1 MRARFSL
8 SRVLASFLSFAAL
21 AVVAG
26 CHNDDVT
33 SANGALARLTIDV
46 PDNATTGQSFDVH
59 VTAQAIGVQNIQNGL
74 VTVTLPSPLRV
85 LSLNAESGTSA
96 TFSGSTVTWNL
107 GVLDSN
113 SQSELTITAM
123 GVTNTQT
130 NLTVD
135 AQMTAT
141 GINAGDAV
149 ATDTVTLNP

>member
-1 MRARFSL
+1 LRARFSL

-33 SANGALARLTIDV
+33 SASGALARLTIAV

-59 VTAQAIGVQNIQNGL
+59 VTAQAIGVQNIQNGV
-74 VTVTLPSPLRV
+74 VTVTLPSPLSV
-85 LSLNAESGTSA
+85 LSLSAESGTSA

-113 SQSELTITAM
+113 SQSQLTITAI
-123 GVTNTQT
+123 GVTTTQT
-130 NLTVD
+130 NLTVS

-149 ATDTVTLNP
+149 ANDTVTLNP